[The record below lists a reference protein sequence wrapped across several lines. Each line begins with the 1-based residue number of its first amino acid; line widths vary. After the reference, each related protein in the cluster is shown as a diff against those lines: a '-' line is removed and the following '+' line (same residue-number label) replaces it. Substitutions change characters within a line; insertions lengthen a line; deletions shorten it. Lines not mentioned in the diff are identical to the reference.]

1 MWVTRDR
8 KEGNRGHPRHQHGDQ
23 KRDVTHENRV
33 WGEDDGRAISGH
45 IFRTDR
51 SMRRDSGLP

>member
-1 MWVTRDR
+1 MKATGDI
-8 KEGNRGHPRHQHGDQ
+8 PDISMGDQ

-45 IFRTDR
+45 IFPTDR
-51 SMRRDSGLP
+51 SMLRDSGWP